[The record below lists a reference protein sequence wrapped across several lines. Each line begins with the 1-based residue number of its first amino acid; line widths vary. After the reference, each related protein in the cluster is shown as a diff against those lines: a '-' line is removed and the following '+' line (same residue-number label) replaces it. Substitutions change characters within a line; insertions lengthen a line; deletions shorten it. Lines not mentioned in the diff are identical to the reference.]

1 MKYLLAVLLVLLPA
15 MSLVAQPQYVI
26 GWTAR
31 VDNGNDDR
39 AYGIAV
45 DGNGNVYVTGYS
57 YIGSDDDYITVKYD
71 SLGNIL
77 WADTLDNGNDDNAI
91 DIAVDGNG
99 NVYVTGYSRIGSDDD
114 YVTVKYDSSGN
125 VLWVDTLDN
134 GDTDEARCIALD
146 EKGNIYVSGTS
157 RIGSNNDALIVK
169 YDSSGNILRED
180 TLDNGSNDGA
190 YGIAVDENG
199 NVYIAGASEFGSVY
213 DYITVKYDSLGN
225 ILWEDTISTQSM
237 DFANGIAIDGIGNV
251 YVTGYC
257 YYHILTVKYDSS
269 GNIIWADTLQNGN
282 FDNALDIALDG
293 NGIIYITGTTYNGSN
308 NDYLTVKYDPSG
320 NILWDSTLD
329 NGSTDEAYGIALDEK
344 GNIYVAGVT
353 SNGSNYDY
361 YTVKYEKYKDAE
373 ILSIISPDTVYADSD
388 YVPEIFIKNESFE
401 DAISFDVAAYIDSS
415 GVYIYGDTESVS
427 NLALGDSIAL
437 GFSACIAPSEQMEL
451 NLSFVIL
458 TPDGNPDNDTMSK
471 IVHVIDINPPIV
483 DSAVAFDG
491 ANPVAGIDDDDYVIL
506 YFSEPTNKVEF
517 DNTNID
523 SILSLSDGHSWL
535 DGFGSLGSCAWN
547 PNGTQLLIN
556 LTTHISSPTIA
567 VGDTITPDSA
577 TITDLYGNPCSSSA
591 VLSGSFSPQGIKNKR
606 ISKKMMLNISTINGS
621 SISFSCNVVREENYT
636 ITLYN
641 IYGRVLWKTEMKESG
656 YHTEKITGLPS
667 GIYFLKLKQGKD
679 IVNKK
684 ITVVK

>member
-1 MKYLLAVLLVLLPA
+1 MKYLFAVLLVLLSA

-26 GWTAR
+26 GWTATLN
-31 VDNGNDDR
+31 NGNDDR

-157 RIGSNNDALIVK
+157 RIGSNNDVLIVK

-199 NVYIAGASEFGSVY
+199 NVYIAGVSEFGSVY
-213 DYITVKYDSLGN
+213 DYLTVKYDSLGN

-293 NGIIYITGTTYNGSN
+293 NGIIYITGATYNGSN

-361 YTVKYEKYKDAE
+361 YTVKYERYKDAG
-373 ILSIISPDTVYADSD
+373 IFSIISPDTVCADSG
-388 YVPEIFIKNESFE
+388 YVPEIFIKNNSFE

-415 GVYIYGDTESVS
+415 GTYIYGDTESVS
-427 NLALGDSIAL
+427 NLALGDSVTVS
-437 GFSACIAPSEQMEL
+437 FSLLNVPSEQMDL
-451 NLSFVIL
+451 NLSFAII

-471 IVHVIDINPPIV
+471 ILHVMDFNSPVI

-491 ANPVAGIDDDDYVIL
+491 TNPASGIDDDDYVIL
-506 YFSEPTNKVEF
+506 YFSEATNKVEF

-535 DGFGSLGSCAWN
+535 DGFGSLGSCVWN
-547 PNGTQLLIN
+547 PDGTQLLIN
-556 LTTHISSPTIA
+556 LTTYTSSPTIA
-567 VGDTITPDSA
+567 VGDTINPDGT

-606 ISKKMMLNISTINGS
+606 IPNKMKLNIFA
-621 SISFSCNVVREENYT
+621 ISRGKISLSYEITKNKPYT
-636 ITLYN
+636 LTFYTVD
-641 IYGRVLWKTEMKESG
+641 GRIIKKVKGKESG
-656 YHTEKITGLPS
+656 MYNQNIEKLS
-667 GIYFLKLKQGKD
+667 AGIYFLNLKQGQD
-679 IVNKK
+679 IINKK
-684 ITVVK
+684 VMILK